1 MHTLYYA
8 IIKLIEVIELLILA
22 RVFLSWVPNLR
33 YNPIVN
39 FIYAVTEP
47 LLAPV
52 RSMLQRS
59 SFGRNMM
66 IDFSPIVVFLLLGV
80 LKNIL
85 ARIFLVG
92 VWFS

>member
-1 MHTLYYA
+1 MYIVYNA
-8 IIKLIEVIELLILA
+8 IVKLIQLIELLILA
-22 RVFLSWVPNLR
+22 RIFLSWLPNLR

-47 LLAPV
+47 ILAPI

-66 IDFSPIVVFLLLGV
+66 FDFSPVVVFIILAIIRQL
-80 LKNIL
+80 L

-92 VWFS
+92 FWF